1 MVTRAGKY
9 VFHGEAG
16 YSDIE
21 TLTGFRTNTICRL
34 LSMSK
39 VGLFDW
45 IGGGDR
51 WMMGACAGC
60 VAHAC
65 VCMGGETTT
74 TQLDAAPLTP
84 KTHPTTKIHTTH
96 HSRCRNV

>member
-1 MVTRAGKY
+1 MVSVWDFHWHPNSLTHTTPPPTHAGAAFVVTRAGKY

-39 VGLFDW
+39 VC
-45 IGGGDR
+45 
-51 WMMGACAGC
+51 ACFG
-60 VAHAC
+60 
-65 VCMGGETTT
+65 
-74 TQLDAAPLTP
+74 
-84 KTHPTTKIHTTH
+84 
-96 HSRCRNV
+96 

>member
-1 MVTRAGKY
+1 VVTRAGKY

-39 VGLFDW
+39 VC
-45 IGGGDR
+45 
-51 WMMGACAGC
+51 ACFG
-60 VAHAC
+60 
-65 VCMGGETTT
+65 
-74 TQLDAAPLTP
+74 
-84 KTHPTTKIHTTH
+84 
-96 HSRCRNV
+96 

>member
-1 MVTRAGKY
+1 MTRAGKY

-39 VGLFDW
+39 ARGVFCVMGVWVGL
-45 IGGGDR
+45 GGGVYESTHSSINQ
-51 WMMGACAGC
+51 AS
-60 VAHAC
+60 HNH
-65 VCMGGETTT
+65 
-74 TQLDAAPLTP
+74 TQLDTTQTHQQPVSSWATAA
-84 KTHPTTKIHTTH
+84 
-96 HSRCRNV
+96 

>member
-39 VGLFDW
+39 ARAFWEVV
-45 IGGGDR
+45 
-51 WMMGACAGC
+51 CVC
-60 VAHAC
+60 VARR
-65 VCMGGETTT
+65 
-74 TQLDAAPLTP
+74 LFSAAPFKMHTRASTP
-84 KTHPTTKIHTTH
+84 PPNIADD
-96 HSRCRNV
+96 SINAS